1 MREVRTLQQL
11 PSDEVREQGSGLRA
25 AVRASKHRRRWSLIA
40 KDANASIAI
49 PSSVARPTDQEVRW
63 QWRMGAARRCKAS
76 AQCMFGRARPFETQA
91 RAAKREREGEKQTFT
106 AILVCFDCSNPSAVA
121 LDSAAPHHAHGAAAA
136 NPLRGAACH
145 WRTEATSVVASE
157 APARCAVEAQPPL
170 FAARRGH
177 GFRGPTPTA
186 RPVLGEVPLQRRQS
200 ASTPCP
206 RASSRQD
213 EEGGRLVQ
221 HRPTFLK
228 VTFFTRQLLPAP
240 LDKWRLLTEPVC
252 SVPCGD
258 IATARGASY
267 AMDCASKDRDGVL
280 CAFVM

>member
-11 PSDEVREQGSGLRA
+11 PSDEVREQGSGLRS

-186 RPVLGEVPLQRRQS
+186 RPVLGEVPLQRRCVVWKCARTAM
-200 ASTPCP
+200 AS
-206 RASSRQD
+206 
-213 EEGGRLVQ
+213 L
-221 HRPTFLK
+221 
-228 VTFFTRQLLPAP
+228 
-240 LDKWRLLTEPVC
+240 RLLRACAGEKLSFSLCYVL
-252 SVPCGD
+252 VLLG
-258 IATARGASY
+258 GASHLLQTI
-267 AMDCASKDRDGVL
+267 GVNTMPSCL
-280 CAFVM
+280 ISPGRRRWSACTT